1 MRKIISCMK
10 LFNYKFLIISL
21 LVSLIVNYR
30 WLSFDIFTYSDYG
43 FSFSETLKGVLGFG
57 VWNSFSLG
65 YVNEIAWRLLGLEN
79 IVFSFFGY
87 LGFDSNIGDKFLLFW
102 PWIFFSVI
110 ASYYLVKRIT
120 NSDVASMVGS
130 FVFCFNSYFLSINRS
145 GHFLISFSSVF
156 AVFSIIFFI
165 EFFQRRRIRDLFL
178 TSIFLFLSSIIDLR
192 FAYVAVWVLFF
203 YVLYYIF
210 FVCNGNNFRVR
221 IFKNLFFSA
230 IPIIILLF
238 LNIFWILPYLNTG
251 SLQGNTLNR
260 SLFGNDFFNILA
272 SITLF
277 HPFWSGGKID
287 WFVVQSIP
295 FYFWL
300 IPIFAFCGFIF
311 NRKNK
316 TIVFF
321 AIISLLGVFLS
332 KQVGYPFQGVYS
344 WLFENLPGF
353 NAFREASKFY
363 FLIIIGYS
371 VLIGSFI
378 SYLYQMKSKCFLF
391 HIFRFFLLFLISFVF
406 IWNAKPIITGE
417 IGATYISRTIPND
430 YIIFKEFINGQ
441 SNVTCNYFR
450 TLWVPGKSN
459 WSFYSFNYPRIILS
473 YVMGADWQ
481 GYASLFNDYNNLS
494 VNSKLMKI
502 FEFNIGK
509 AVLNVSSI
517 KYIIVP
523 INDFKNDSDPFRYYG
538 RNREENIRE
547 WYVLELDKVGW
558 LKKIDIGTKDL
569 VVYENEDYKSYIRG
583 VTSVYGFK
591 DMNRLEQ
598 RYSFLTSCFG
608 KEFDFV
614 VDDKNKNGKNVT
626 YLYDV
631 FSILD
636 TKTIKTGQSSVFDN
650 ASIYNQNNYQIFY
663 SREKSK
669 RVFYKRDLREIV
681 LYLKPEG
688 DLSINESG
696 LDILKDQEE
705 ILIRQKVGAG
715 SKYFLKITE
724 RKEVQK
730 SDGKNLKKANALPE
744 DPFIRRIIS
753 LDGLK
758 DESIGSLKEG
768 AVLELFSIGENAM
781 DNPSFEEGTWTEKV
795 GDCHNY
801 DKNPAISM
809 SLDQSE
815 RTLGRYS
822 LRLSA
827 IKHIACTNQKFEI
840 TPGKYIIGFD
850 YQSPNAKRAGSY
862 LKLNDVNQ
870 TIIKNNLV
878 IGDTDWHSYYEEL
891 DVPDGTTS
899 AQMHIY
905 AYESDKKI
913 NNIVRYDNFI
923 FSKLN
928 LEKRITIEEPKE
940 EYKKIEL
947 SLSEGEN
954 VFEYKEEGHSYDNQF
969 PNGSFEEGS
978 WQEKVG
984 DCHNYDDN
992 RILAM
997 SLNKEKK
1004 TDGEQSLQLEA
1015 ARHIAC
1021 VSRGIPIEGGRSYIL
1036 KFDYQ
1041 SDDSKTAGYYVA
1053 FDNPEKTKFSEKIKI
1068 EGTDWKTFEKNIK
1081 VPEGSKKM
1089 TIFIYA
1095 YPTDNVTNNI
1105 VRYDNFQL
1113 IQLPDLEDRFY
1124 LVSEPKEKLVEPK
1137 ETNFDLINPTKKLV
1151 HIKGATTPFFLAMSE
1166 SYHPQWELQMNNEKI
1181 QGLLDSWWPFAKR
1194 EKVGEEYH
1202 YKLANFLN
1210 AWYVDVPELC
1220 KDDNKACTKNEDG
1233 SYDMELVVEFWPQR
1247 WFYLG
1252 LLISGTTL
1260 VGCIGYLGYDFVR
1273 SRRRKKMIKK
1283 QEKVL

>member
-1 MRKIISCMK
+1 MPT
-10 LFNYKFLIISL
+10 
-21 LVSLIVNYR
+21 LV
-30 WLSFDIFTYSDYG
+30 
-43 FSFSETLKGVLGFG
+43 
-57 VWNSFSLG
+57 
-65 YVNEIAWRLLGLEN
+65 
-79 IVFSFFGY
+79 
-87 LGFDSNIGDKFLLFW
+87 
-102 PWIFFSVI
+102 
-110 ASYYLVKRIT
+110 
-120 NSDVASMVGS
+120 
-130 FVFCFNSYFLSINRS
+130 
-145 GHFLISFSSVF
+145 
-156 AVFSIIFFI
+156 
-165 EFFQRRRIRDLFL
+165 
-178 TSIFLFLSSIIDLR
+178 
-192 FAYVAVWVLFF
+192 
-203 YVLYYIF
+203 
-210 FVCNGNNFRVR
+210 
-221 IFKNLFFSA
+221 
-230 IPIIILLF
+230 
-238 LNIFWILPYLNTG
+238 TG
-251 SLQGNTLNR
+251 SLVDNNVLHR
-260 SLFGNDFFNILA
+260 SLFGNSFYD
-272 SITLF
+272 ITRSLVLF
-277 HPFWSGGKID
+277 HPFWTGTKID

-300 IPIFAFCGFIF
+300 IPCIAFLGFVL
-311 NRKNK
+311 NRNNRN
-316 TIVFF
+316 ILFF
-321 AIISLLGVFLS
+321 AILSLVGIFLS
-332 KQVGYPFQGVYS
+332 KQVGAPFSGAYF
-344 WLFENLPGF
+344 WLYDNFLGF
-353 NAFREASKFY
+353 SAFREASKFY
-363 FLIIIGYS
+363 ILIVIGYS
-371 VLIGSFI
+371 VLIGAFVAILCRKSMGKILSFLRMVAI
-378 SYLYQMKSKCFLF
+378 VCILF
-391 HIFRFFLLFLISFVF
+391 LFLI
-406 IWNAKPIITGE
+406 NTKPIMTGE
-417 IGATYISRTIPND
+417 ISSLYLPKYLPSDYVILKNFLFNQEEYYRT
-430 YIIFKEFINGQ
+430 F
-441 SNVTCNYFR
+441 
-450 TLWVPGKSN
+450 WVPTYSKWLIYKLDKPLVGGASTIQQEWLGHISSLSKEVGGYENIVTIFYALFGDSLFDIASVKYVIVPLN
-459 WSFYSFNYPRIILS
+459 DFANDLDPFYS
-473 YVMGADWQ
+473 
-481 GYASLFNDYNNLS
+481 
-494 VNSKLMKI
+494 
-502 FEFNIGK
+502 
-509 AVLNVSSI
+509 
-517 KYIIVP
+517 
-523 INDFKNDSDPFRYYG
+523 YG
-538 RNREENIRE
+538 RDKNENIRD
-547 WYVLELDKVGW
+547 WYIAELDKVSW
-558 LKKIDIGTKDL
+558 LKKIDIGTKEL

-636 TKTIKTGQSSVFDN
+636 TKTIKTGQSSVLDN

-688 DLSINESG
+688 DLSINKSG

-928 LEKRITIEEPKE
+928 LEKRITIEGSKE
-940 EYKKIEL
+940 DYKKIEL

-969 PNGSFEEGS
+969 PNGSFEDGS

-984 DCHNYDDN
+984 DCHKYDDN
-992 RILAM
+992 AILAM

-1021 VSRGIPIEGGRSYIL
+1021 VSRGITIEGGRSYIL

-1041 SDDSKTAGYYVA
+1041 SDDSKTAGYYIA
-1053 FDNPEKTKFSEKIKI
+1053 FDNPEKAKFSEKIKI

-1124 LVSEPKEKLVEPK
+1124 LVSEPKDKLVEPK

-1220 KDDNKACTKNEDG
+1220 KDGNKACTKNEDG

-1260 VGCIGYLGYDFVR
+1260 VGCVGYLGYDFVR
-1273 SRRRKKMIKK
+1273 SRRKKK
-1283 QEKVL
+1283 EKGEV